1 MLYYIFNYFNNTSS
15 SYLFSILQQPIFR
28 AIGAALISFLVC
40 FVVCPYII
48 KKLNKFNVIQT
59 IRIDGPSTHLI
70 KNGTP
75 TMGGVVI
82 LLAVIISVFLW
93 TKLNNKFII
102 CLIIGTVCFGL
113 LGFYD
118 DYLKFKKKSQQDF
131 L

>member
-1 MLYYIFNYFNNTSS
+1 
-15 SYLFSILQQPIFR
+15 
-28 AIGAALISFLVC
+28 
-40 FVVCPYII
+40 
-48 KKLNKFNVIQT
+48 
-59 IRIDGPSTHLI
+59 
-70 KNGTP
+70 
-75 TMGGVVI
+75 MGGVVI